1 MAAVHAC
8 ASETILCHG
17 MIAPA
22 LVDKCAFYL
31 RAATHAFYQLSL
43 YLSAEI
49 TVAYIKDSQ
58 SYHFSAQAP
67 KRDISLPMAVIIAV
81 SVHALVIFGISFS
94 MGQDPAGLMQDVAKA
109 LTDNMQPNEDAQFIA
124 NASQEG
130 GGTVQE
136 QIRQETD
143 QSSPVAA
150 EQMSETQDVIDLQR
164 QVRQQRYQESYL
176 RTTLSWREASVET
189 DNDSKQEQDDMMAQ
203 EERLRKQIATLEAQ
217 LSQRQQLYATKS
229 KVVTVDSNSTTR
241 GAAAD
246 YINTFREH
254 VERVGNLQ
262 YPTQARAQGIT
273 GEVRLMVVIGN
284 DGNIKAIRLLESS
297 NSTILD
303 EAAKQ
308 SVRQAA
314 PFGKF
319 TEDMN
324 DIVELRL
331 VRTYRY
337 SDRVDVTY

>member
-1 MAAVHAC
+1 M
-8 ASETILCHG
+8 
-17 MIAPA
+17 
-22 LVDKCAFYL
+22 
-31 RAATHAFYQLSL
+31 
-43 YLSAEI
+43 
-49 TVAYIKDSQ
+49 AYIKDSQ
-58 SYHFSAQAP
+58 SYHFSAQTP
-67 KRDISLPMAVIIAV
+67 KRDISLPVAIVIAVAVHAVI
-81 SVHALVIFGISFS
+81 IFGISFS
-94 MGQDPAGLMQDVAKA
+94 MGKDPAAMMQDVAKA
-109 LTDNMQPNEDAQFIA
+109 LTDNMQPNEDAHFIA

-130 GGTVQE
+130 GGTVRE
-136 QIRQETD
+136 PLRQESD
-143 QSSPVAA
+143 QSSPLSA
-150 EQMSETQDVIDLQR
+150 EQMSETQDVISLQR

-176 RTTLSWREASVET
+176 RTTLSWRQATVES
-189 DNDSKQEQDDMMAQ
+189 DNDSKQAKDDLMAQ
-203 EERLRKQIATLEAQ
+203 EERLRKEIATLEAQ

-262 YPTQARAQGIT
+262 YPAQARAQGIT
-273 GEVRLMVVIGN
+273 GEVRLMVIIN
-284 DGNIKAIRLLESS
+284 HDGNIKAIRLLESS

-319 TEDMN
+319 TEDMH

-331 VRTYRY
+331 IRTYRY
-337 SDRVDVTY
+337 SDKVDVTY

>member
-1 MAAVHAC
+1 M
-8 ASETILCHG
+8 
-17 MIAPA
+17 
-22 LVDKCAFYL
+22 
-31 RAATHAFYQLSL
+31 
-43 YLSAEI
+43 
-49 TVAYIKDSQ
+49 AYIKDSQ

-67 KRDISLPMAVIIAV
+67 KRNISLPVAIVIAV
-81 SVHALVIFGISFS
+81 AVHAIIIFGIGFS
-94 MGQDPAGLMQDVAKA
+94 MGKDPAAMMQDVAKA
-109 LTDNMQPNEDAQFIA
+109 LTDNMQPNENAHFIA

-130 GGTVQE
+130 GGTVEEQLRQENDQISPLSAE
-136 QIRQETD
+136 QI
-143 QSSPVAA
+143 
-150 EQMSETQDVIDLQR
+150 SETQDVISLQR
-164 QVRQQRYQESYL
+164 QVRQQQYQESYL
-176 RTTLSWREASVET
+176 RTTLSWRQASVES
-189 DNDSKQEQDDMMAQ
+189 DNDSKQAQDDMMAQ

-217 LSQRQQLYATKS
+217 LSQRQQVYATKS

-254 VERVGNLQ
+254 VERVGNLH

-273 GEVRLMVVIGN
+273 GGVRLMVIISS

-297 NSTILD
+297 NSTLLD

-319 TEDMN
+319 TEDMS

-331 VRTYRY
+331 IRTYRY
-337 SDRVDVTY
+337 SDKVDITY

>member
-1 MAAVHAC
+1 M
-8 ASETILCHG
+8 
-17 MIAPA
+17 
-22 LVDKCAFYL
+22 
-31 RAATHAFYQLSL
+31 
-43 YLSAEI
+43 
-49 TVAYIKDSQ
+49 AYIKDSQ

-67 KRDISLPMAVIIAV
+67 KRDISLPMAVVIAV

-176 RTTLSWREASVET
+176 RTTLSWREASIET
-189 DNDSKQEQDDMMAQ
+189 DNDSKQEQEDMMAQ

-297 NSTILD
+297 NSSILD

-319 TEDMN
+319 TKDMN

-331 VRTYRY
+331 IRTYRY

>member
-1 MAAVHAC
+1 M
-8 ASETILCHG
+8 
-17 MIAPA
+17 
-22 LVDKCAFYL
+22 
-31 RAATHAFYQLSL
+31 
-43 YLSAEI
+43 
-49 TVAYIKDSQ
+49 AYIKDSQ

-67 KRDISLPMAVIIAV
+67 KRDISLPVAIVIAVAVHAVI
-81 SVHALVIFGISFS
+81 IFGISFS
-94 MGQDPAGLMQDVAKA
+94 MGKEPAAMMQDVAKA
-109 LTDNMQPNEDAQFIA
+109 LTDNMQPNEDAHFIA

-130 GGTVQE
+130 GGTVRE
-136 QIRQETD
+136 PLRQETD
-143 QSSPVAA
+143 QSSPLSA
-150 EQMSETQDVIDLQR
+150 EQMSETQDVISLQR

-176 RTTLSWREASVET
+176 RTTLSWRQATVES
-189 DNDSKQEQDDMMAQ
+189 DNDSKQAKDDLMAQ
-203 EERLRKQIATLEAQ
+203 EERLRKEIATLEAQ

-262 YPTQARAQGIT
+262 YPAQARAQGIT
-273 GEVRLMVVIGN
+273 GEVRLMVIIN
-284 DGNIKAIRLLESS
+284 HDGNIKAIRLLESS

-319 TEDMN
+319 TKDMH
-324 DIVELRL
+324 DVVELRL
-331 VRTYRY
+331 IRTYRY
-337 SDRVDVTY
+337 SDKVDVTY

>member
-1 MAAVHAC
+1 MA
-8 ASETILCHG
+8 S
-17 MIAPA
+17 
-22 LVDKCAFYL
+22 
-31 RAATHAFYQLSL
+31 
-43 YLSAEI
+43 
-49 TVAYIKDSQ
+49 IKDSQ

-67 KRDISLPMAVIIAV
+67 KRDISLPMAVVIAV
-81 SVHALVIFGISFS
+81 SVHALIIFGISFS
-94 MGQDPAGLMQDVAKA
+94 MGQDPAGMIQDVAKA

-136 QIRQETD
+136 QLRQETD
-143 QSSPVAA
+143 QSSPLSA
-150 EQMSETQDVIDLQR
+150 EQMSETQDVINLQR

-176 RTTLSWREASVET
+176 RTTLSWREASVES
-189 DNDSKQEQDDMMAQ
+189 DNDSKQEQDDMKAQ

-314 PFGKF
+314 PFGEF

-331 VRTYRY
+331 IRTYRY
-337 SDRVDVTY
+337 SDKVDVTY

>member
-1 MAAVHAC
+1 
-8 ASETILCHG
+8 
-17 MIAPA
+17 MIALAYLLCFIMMA
-22 LVDKCAFYL
+22 LIVCSIYTHQL
-31 RAATHAFYQLSL
+31 RF
-43 YLSAEI
+43 I
-49 TVAYIKDSQ
+49 VAYIKDSQ

-67 KRDISLPMAVIIAV
+67 KRDIGLPVAIVIAV
-81 SVHALVIFGISFS
+81 AIHVLIIFGISFS
-94 MGQDPAGLMQDVAKA
+94 MGKDPAAMMQDVAKA
-109 LTDNMQPNEDAQFIA
+109 LTDNMKPNEDAHFIA

-130 GGTVQE
+130 GGTIQE
-136 QIRQETD
+136 TLRQETD
-143 QSSPVAA
+143 QTSPLAA
-150 EQMSETQDVIDLQR
+150 AQMSETQDVINLQR

-176 RTTLSWREASVET
+176 RTTLSWRQATVES
-189 DNDSKQEQDDMMAQ
+189 DNDSKQAQDDIMAQ

-217 LSQRQQLYATKS
+217 LSQRQQVYATKS
-229 KVVTVDSNSTTR
+229 KVVTMDSNSTTR

-246 YINTFREH
+246 YIDTFREH
-254 VERVGNLQ
+254 VERVGNLH
-262 YPTQARAQGIT
+262 YPVQARAQGIT
-273 GEVRLMVVIGN
+273 GDVRLMVIISN

-319 TEDMN
+319 TEDMK

-337 SDRVDVTY
+337 SDTVDVTY